1 MESALILLASG
12 PDNAFRAFA
21 GEEEAA
27 YRDAFGAFVAAW
39 GPETV
44 WFDPEARVIGSDG
57 GVTLGRWRAH
67 LAARPPSFALI
78 VTVAGT
84 PADVYLVDG
93 SPTAERIL
101 SELAADEIS
110 FALVELETLQSAARA
125 RSNGDPAADMRSVR
139 VIRGSGG
146 RPARPRARLG
156 DAFCPRCQDQRLHL
170 DAMFDTLTEQGVRL
184 CGPCGTIARMRRP
197 A

>member
-1 MESALILLASG
+1 MGDVQRLGQTANYATMESALILLASG

-101 SELAADEIS
+101 SELRPTRSHSPWSSSRPFSRQPGVGRTA
-110 FALVELETLQSAARA
+110 TPRPTCA
-125 RSNGDPAADMRSVR
+125 RSA
-139 VIRGSGG
+139 
-146 RPARPRARLG
+146 
-156 DAFCPRCQDQRLHL
+156 
-170 DAMFDTLTEQGVRL
+170 
-184 CGPCGTIARMRRP
+184 
-197 A
+197 